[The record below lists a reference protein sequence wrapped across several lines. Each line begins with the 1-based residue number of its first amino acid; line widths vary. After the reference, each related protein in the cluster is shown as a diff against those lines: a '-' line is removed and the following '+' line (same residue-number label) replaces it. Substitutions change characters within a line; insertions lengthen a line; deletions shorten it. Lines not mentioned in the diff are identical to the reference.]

1 MDRSMLEEHLR
12 QARAHVELGKEHVI
26 RQQALVE
33 RLERD
38 GHDGTMARLL
48 LRTFEETQGMHL
60 ADAERLAG
68 ELTEF
73 DKRRVLPPNDD
84 EIG

>member
-1 MDRSMLEEHLR
+1 MLEEHLR

-26 RQQALVE
+26 RQRALVE

-60 ADAERLAG
+60 ADVDRLVG
-68 ELTEF
+68 ELAEF
-73 DKRRVLPPNDD
+73 DNRRILPPKGD